1 MHLTVRQLLALAVY
15 SGALFSDSCALILRP
30 PRQLTVVT
38 TSRGIQLLLM
48 ASNGDDERNEKG
60 LDGWNSAVNKPEETT
75 KSKKPSP
82 IGEPQIFS
90 KQALFGNEYNA
101 VTVSAVDEEFSA
113 AAIGQRN
120 LPKGIERL
128 QPSELVKKT
137 SVNNDGANNGTEADE
152 YEIVDKFRF
161 KIDADTLRNAILQK
175 QSLNAR
181 QELLSS
187 VGSDVVPLSKQEVSF
202 DAAFLE
208 KLTSSGTL
216 DESGDSTI
224 LRVQLD
230 YDEFESMVHTSQLAE
245 QEQGDEEENQS
256 TLDDNDIAALF
267 GPNPVFVDR
276 QMRRDRKKSL
286 QYSSSRMDE
295 AERFLAQSSSSSPS
309 SSFEAM
315 IDDERKDRTGSEQA
329 YPSDRANFG
338 MSAILTPASSS
349 LQSNNSLFMESLL
362 QPITSRKVGILN
374 ILGLTGDPPHD
385 LPVLCVL

>member
-152 YEIVDKFRF
+152 YKIVDKFRF